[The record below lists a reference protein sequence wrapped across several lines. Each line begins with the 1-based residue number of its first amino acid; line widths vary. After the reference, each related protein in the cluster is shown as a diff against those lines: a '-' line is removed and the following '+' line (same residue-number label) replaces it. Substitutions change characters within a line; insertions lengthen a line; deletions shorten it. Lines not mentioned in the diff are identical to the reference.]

1 MSDARYTIERH
12 GTLVRVKLLDR
23 WEESHATA
31 FGEAL
36 RAELQA
42 AGQSCDLIIDLT
54 DLTECRILA
63 RGKLADV
70 MTELKEFLRR
80 SAWIARSPRM
90 RGLALWV
97 LHVAEDP
104 QGRPVRDEA
113 QAKAW
118 LDSAGERFESALERL
133 ERAAKAQGGA
143 G

>member
-1 MSDARYTIERH
+1 MSGARFNIERNGH
-12 GTLVRVKLLDR
+12 HVRAKLLDR
-23 WEESHATA
+23 WEESDAAT
-31 FGEAL
+31 FGDAL
-36 RAELQA
+36 RSELQA
-42 AGQSCDLIIDLT
+42 AGQSCDLVVDLS
-54 DLTECRILA
+54 DLVECRILA

-70 MTELKEFLRR
+70 MTELKEYLRR

-118 LDSAGERFESALERL
+118 LNSDGERFESALERL
-133 ERAAKAQGGA
+133 ERSVKAQGGA

>member
-1 MSDARYTIERH
+1 MSEARFNIERSGH
-12 GTLVRVKLLDR
+12 DVRAKLIGR
-23 WEESHATA
+23 WEESDAAA
-31 FGEAL
+31 FDEAL

-42 AGQSCDLIIDLT
+42 AGQSCNLIIDLT
-54 DLTECRILA
+54 DLSECRILA

-70 MTELKEFLRR
+70 MTELKEYLRR

-113 QAKAW
+113 QARAW
-118 LDSAGERFESALERL
+118 IDSDGERFESALERL
-133 ERAAKAQGGA
+133 ERSVKASGGA